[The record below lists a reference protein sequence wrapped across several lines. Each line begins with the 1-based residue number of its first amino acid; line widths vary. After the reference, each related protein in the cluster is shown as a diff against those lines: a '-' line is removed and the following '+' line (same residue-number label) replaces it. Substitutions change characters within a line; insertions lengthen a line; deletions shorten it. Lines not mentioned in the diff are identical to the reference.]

1 MFCNRFHKEKAM
13 LLILPFFKANLG
25 YISALFIILCITQ
38 FGKSYK
44 LQQIHFLHFTE
55 MGIRQGPSTSTL
67 MTNSDIN
74 LNRFR
79 LFCFWR
85 LSIPGLHP
93 QRKHPCE
100 PAQYFPTWISIPLLW
115 CLFHFIC
122 FKKKV
127 IVTKISKKNTVAPEV
142 EWSHEIIY
150 SHFDFI
156 FVNIYF

>member
-85 LSIPGLHP
+85 VSIPGLHP
-93 QRKHPCE
+93 QRKHPCNQHSTFLLGF
-100 PAQYFPTWISIPLLW
+100 PFLFSDVYFILSALKKKPLLQ
-115 CLFHFIC
+115 
-122 FKKKV
+122 K
-127 IVTKISKKNTVAPEV
+127 
-142 EWSHEIIY
+142 
-150 SHFDFI
+150 
-156 FVNIYF
+156 